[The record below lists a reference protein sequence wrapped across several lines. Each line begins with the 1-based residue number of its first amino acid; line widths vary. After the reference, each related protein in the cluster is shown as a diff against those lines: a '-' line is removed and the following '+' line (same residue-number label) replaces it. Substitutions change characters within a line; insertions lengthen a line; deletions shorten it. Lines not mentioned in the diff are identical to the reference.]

1 MFSILFLL
9 MGIVHLM
16 FVVLAVRLFLR
27 NRSIYTAI
35 AALVIFGLF
44 YDNLIVAA
52 GSLIGA
58 GDTLQ
63 QLNAWRYILH
73 ALVTPTLI
81 MFAAATAQRLG
92 IGWAQNRASFAILGI
107 LTVLLIG
114 VGVYDDMINLSLVR
128 AQEWDTLRYVNAN
141 SAGPPIPSIVT
152 VIVMIV
158 VGGFVWR
165 RHKWAVLFIGAVL
178 MFILAGAGASILWLS
193 NIGEVLFAGA
203 ILWTDYKL
211 GDLVEKMEISTA
223 PVRV

>member
-1 MFSILFLL
+1 MLSILFLL
-9 MGIVHLM
+9 MGIVHFA
-16 FVVLAVRLFLR
+16 FVVLALRLFLR

-44 YDNLIVAA
+44 YDNLIVGV
-52 GSLIGA
+52 GSRIGA
-58 GDTLQ
+58 GETLQ
-63 QLNAWRYILH
+63 QLNSWRFILH

-81 MFAAATAQRLG
+81 MFAVATAERLG
-92 IGWAQNRASFAILGI
+92 IGWAQNKTSFAILGI

-114 VGVYDDMINLSLVR
+114 LGVNEDILNLSLVLE
-128 AQEWDTLRYVNAN
+128 QEWGTLRYVNAN

-165 RHKWAVLFIGAVL
+165 QHKWAVLFIGAVL

-211 GDLVEKMEISTA
+211 GDLVEKMETSTT
-223 PVRV
+223 PVSV